1 MADRYDKLNH
11 NTVMASVGSMSRRW
25 REAIRVPKPH
35 NIEDFYTAEAAG
47 GLVLADE
54 MGAAITQ
61 TTILMN
67 AIRTTSY
74 LEPDPLP
81 DLTVEAMRN
90 ELTGERPPSA
100 VDAIEQIAGITDE
113 VYRRLK
119 DLRMADWKNEATW
132 GSMTISISDLA
143 KGVSRVNAER
153 LARATRT
160 LASVN

>member
-11 NTVMASVGSMSRRW
+11 NTVLASVGSMSRRW
-25 REAIRVPKPH
+25 PEAIYVPKPH
-35 NIEDFYTAEAAG
+35 NIEDFYTVEAAG

-74 LEPDPLP
+74 LEPEDLP
-81 DLTVEAMRN
+81 EQTLKAMRN
-90 ELTGERPPSA
+90 ELIGERPPSA
-100 VDAIEQIAGITDE
+100 IDAIAQIIEINDE
-113 VYRRLK
+113 VYSRLK
-119 DLRMADWKNEATW
+119 GLRMADWKNEATQQ
-132 GSMTISISDLA
+132 GTTISMSDLA